1 MTKTSS
7 VKHHKLLNFVIITFV
22 FSWAFW
28 IPKAL
33 VEQGIITNSFLGSYF
48 AGPWNLGA
56 FGPFVAAFYLTH
68 KYQGRKGVVNLL
80 KRGISTDFSKKW
92 LIPILLL
99 MPIITGIAYISAQI
113 SSSAT
118 PDLSLLYQPHL
129 ILYWFLYM
137 LLLGGP
143 LQEEFGWRGH
153 ALDILQFR
161 YSALKSSV
169 FLGIIWALWHL
180 PLNFTSDVGPQYSI
194 AISMFIGSLITMTL
208 LSILFTWIYNN
219 TNRSILSVL
228 LFHASINFSSF
239 KLFPVFES
247 ELSLSIYTLL
257 ILLTAI
263 CVIIFWGP
271 RKFVRVKH

>member
-1 MTKTSS
+1 MTEKSTLKSA
-7 VKHHKLLNFVIITFV
+7 KLLNFIVITFV

-33 VEQGIITNSFLGSYF
+33 VGQGIITNSFFASYF
-48 AGPWNLGA
+48 GGAWNLGA

-68 KYQGRKGVVNLL
+68 KCQGKKGVINLL
-80 KRGISTDFSKKW
+80 KRGISTDFKKKW
-92 LIPILLL
+92 LIPVLLL
-99 MPIITGIAYISAQI
+99 MPLITGIAYVTAQM
-113 SSSAT
+113 SNNAPLDFSF
-118 PDLSLLYQPHL
+118 LYQPHL
-129 ILYWFLYM
+129 MIYWFFYL

-143 LQEEFGWRGH
+143 LQEEFGWRGY

-194 AISMFIGSLITMTL
+194 AISMFVGSLITMTL

-219 TNRSILSVL
+219 TNRSVLAVL

-257 ILLTAI
+257 ILATAV
-263 CVIIFWGP
+263 CVVIFWG
-271 RKFVRVKH
+271 RKKLRRD